1 LAFGFALLD
10 DSTARRVL
18 RDVEVQDPP
27 AVMADY
33 EKAIEYAEADRR
45 GREEI
50 HRCDGLPV
58 LSKKDEATLGWLGT
72 PRTSF
77 HPA

>member
-1 LAFGFALLD
+1 M
-10 DSTARRVL
+10 L

-33 EKAIEYAEADRR
+33 EKAIKYAEGDRR

-50 HRCDGLPV
+50 HRRNGFAV
-58 LSKKDEATLGWLGT
+58 IAKKGEPMLGRLGI
-72 PRTSF
+72 PRSSF